1 MRLNCPRGVL
11 MLLGIALLTTIRG
24 FGQPARKQESPRAD
38 LGRGVAKR
46 SEDKKEI
53 SFDLGRGIKV
63 NFVLIRPGSFMMG
76 DENGDDDEK
85 PVHKVTI
92 SKPFYLGKFEVTQ
105 QQWQAVMGSNPSHFR
120 GAKNPVDRVSW
131 EACQAFIKR
140 LNEKF
145 ASRGCQVRPAHR
157 GRMGIRLPRRLDFAL
172 QLRRSRKEVGRI
184 RLVRRQ
190 RRRHD
195 ASGRPEEAQRLGI
208 VRHARQRLGVV
219 RRLVRRRLLQQVTSD
234 RPDGTNRSHLARAP
248 RRLVER
254 SRRLLPLVMPL
265 LPAAVVLR
273 LLLRRA
279 RHVPVTTPVLSP
291 FAPRKQ
297 RDFRG
302 AKGDFTGL

>member
-145 ASRGCQVRPAHR
+145 PHAHVKFGLPTEAEWEYACRAGSTSRYSFGDREKKLAEY
-157 GRMGIRLPRRLDFAL
+157 GWFADNAGGTTHPVGQKKPNAWGL
-172 QLRRSRKEVGRI
+172 YDMHGNVWEWCADWYDGGYYSRSPPTDPTGPT
-184 RLVRRQ
+184 
-190 RRRHD
+190 
-195 ASGRPEEAQRLGI
+195 A
-208 VRHARQRLGVV
+208 
-219 RRLVRRRLLQQVTSD
+219 VTSRVLRGGSWSD
-234 RPDGTNRSHLARAP
+234 
-248 RRLVER
+248 
-254 SRRLLPLVMPL
+254 
-265 LPAAVVLR
+265 PAAYCRSSCRYCLPPWFCVYCYGVR
-273 LLLRRA
+273 VMCR
-279 RHVPVTTPVLSP
+279 
-291 FAPRKQ
+291 
-297 RDFRG
+297 
-302 AKGDFTGL
+302 